1 MTTVCVVGLGYIG
14 LPTAAMMASRGF
26 EVIGYDVNEAA
37 VASINAGKAHFHEP
51 DLQMLL
57 SAALNTGRLKAQ
69 NQPAEADYFI
79 IAVPTPFRDGKK
91 PDMSHVEKACDAI
104 APYLQPGSTVILES
118 TSPVGS
124 TEMVAGRLAAARP
137 DLTLPDYKESGDAQ
151 IAVAHCPE
159 RILPGN
165 MLRELVAN
173 DRIIG
178 GMTETC
184 SQRARALYESFVTG
198 HIYVT
203 DCRTAEFVKLIENAS
218 RDVNIAFANE
228 LSVICDRI
236 GVDVWHAVELA
247 NKHPRVSILQPG
259 TGVGGH
265 CIAVDPW
272 FIVDSAPEEAR
283 LIRMA
288 REVNDRK
295 PEYIFHRILDL
306 ADRFKSPV
314 VSCFGVTYKADVGD
328 LRESPSL
335 KIVMKL
341 LQHGGVR
348 VLVCDPLVKALPPE
362 FSGCPDVS
370 LVDADTA
377 RRESDIVAFLVAHKQ
392 FKRLEFNRFLHKVVV
407 DATGLMSKPNGLV
420 DSAFASPRKEPW

>member
-14 LPTAAMMASRGF
+14 LPTAAMLASRGF
-26 EVIGYDVNEAA
+26 HVVGYDVNEAA
-37 VASINAGKAHFHEP
+37 VASINSGRAHFHEP

-57 SAALNTGRLKAQ
+57 SAAISTERLKAQ
-69 NQPAEADYFI
+69 SQPAEADYFI

-91 PDMSHVEKACDAI
+91 PDMSHVEKACDVI
-104 APYLQPGSTVILES
+104 APYLTAGSTVILES

-124 TEMVAGRLAAARP
+124 TELMTARLAEARP
-137 DLTLPDYKESGDAQ
+137 DLSFPRFKEAADAQ
-151 IAVAHCPE
+151 VAVAHCPE

-178 GMTETC
+178 GMTDAC
-184 SQRARALYESFVTG
+184 SRRALALYESFVTG
-198 HIYVT
+198 HIYTT
-203 DCRTAEFVKLIENAS
+203 DCRTAEFVKLTENAF

-228 LSVICDRI
+228 LSTICDKI
-236 GVDVWHAVELA
+236 NVDVWRAIELA

-272 FIVDSAPEEAR
+272 FIVDSAPDEAR

-306 ADRFKSPV
+306 ADRFKNPV
-314 VSCFGVTYKADVGD
+314 VSCFGITYKADVGD
-328 LRESPSL
+328 LRESPSM

-341 LQHGGVR
+341 LQHGGVK
-348 VLVCDPLVKALPPE
+348 VLVCDPLVKELPAV
-362 FSGCPDVS
+362 FHDCPDIQ

-377 RRESDIVAFLVAHKQ
+377 RQESDIVAFLVAHKQ

-407 DATGLMSKPNGLV
+407 DATGLISRPSDLDRSFERMS
-420 DSAFASPRKEPW
+420 

>member
-1 MTTVCVVGLGYIG
+1 MTKVCVVGLGYIG

-26 EVIGYDVNEAA
+26 EVIGYDVNETA
-37 VASINAGKAHFHEP
+37 VSSINAGKAHFHEP

-57 SAALNTGRLKAQ
+57 SAAINTGRLKAQ
-69 NQPAEADYFI
+69 TQPEEADYFI
-79 IAVPTPFRDGKK
+79 IAVPTPFKDGKK
-91 PDMSHVEKACDAI
+91 PDMSHVESACDAI
-104 APYLQPGSTVILES
+104 APFLQAGSTVILES

-124 TEMVAGRLAAARP
+124 TEMITSRLSAARP
-137 DLTLPDYKESGDAQ
+137 DLAWPQYKDPGDAQ

-178 GMTETC
+178 GMTDTC
-184 SQRARALYESFVTG
+184 SRRAQSLYETFVTG
-198 HIYVT
+198 QIYIT

-236 GVDVWHAVELA
+236 GVDVWQAVELA

-283 LIRMA
+283 LIRTA

-306 ADRFKSPV
+306 ADRFKNPV
-314 VSCFGVTYKADVGD
+314 ISCFGITYKADVGD
-328 LRESPSL
+328 LRESPAL
-335 KIVMKL
+335 KIVTKL
-341 LQHGGVR
+341 LQHGGMR
-348 VLVCDPLVKALPPE
+348 VLICDPLVKSLPAL
-362 FSGCPDVS
+362 FSGCPDVD
-370 LVDADTA
+370 LVDADAA
-377 RRESDIVAFLVAHKQ
+377 RREADIVALLVGHKQ
-392 FKRLEFNRFLHKVVV
+392 FKRLEFNRFLHKVVI
-407 DATGLMSKPNGLV
+407 DATGLMSRPNG
-420 DSAFASPRKEPW
+420 FATEGHVGPRAERW